1 MKQKLLLLLVL
12 VGILFLPVSVYAKQK
27 EYNTMDLKETLAAED
42 IKEEFKSYKPNK
54 DAITIYMFRG
64 NGCGYCRAFLTF
76 LNSITDEYG
85 KYFILK
91 SYEVWN
97 DQDNGNLM
105 TEVSTFLGAQATGVP
120 YIVIGDKTFA
130 GYSSDYDED
139 IKTAIMDLYKTKPKK
154 RYDVMKKMKK
164 GISMDLSGNGLV
176 VILATIVVATAVIMS
191 YINLK
196 FKELYVKLNIPEEKK
211 SLVEKVSEVKKE
223 VVPKKVETKKE
234 TETKAK
240 APKKDKK

>member
-1 MKQKLLLLLVL
+1 MKKKLIFLLVL
-12 VGILFLPVSVYAKQK
+12 VGILFLPISAYAKQK
-27 EYNTMDLKETLAAED
+27 EYNTLDLKGTLAAEN

-76 LNSITDEYG
+76 LNGITEEYG
-85 KYFILK
+85 KYFKLV

-97 DQDNGNLM
+97 DQNNGTLM
-105 TEVSTFLGAQATGVP
+105 NEVSTFMGAQATGVP

-130 GYSSDYDED
+130 GYSSEYDED
-139 IKTAIMDLYKTKPKK
+139 IKKAIKDLYETKPKK

-164 GISMDLSGNGLV
+164 GASLDLSGNGFI
-176 VILATIVVATAVIMS
+176 VIVALIVVATAVVMS
-191 YINLK
+191 YVNLK
-196 FKELYVKLNIPEEKK
+196 FKELYVKLNIAEPKK
-211 SLVEKVSEVKKE
+211 ETKTIEPKKE
-223 VVPKKVETKKE
+223 VEPKKEADTKK
-234 TETKAK
+234 T